1 MDANANTQD
10 GELLA
15 SFARTREEAP
25 FAQLVRRHQGMVF
38 NACLRILRERTN
50 AEDAAQ
56 MVFLALSHKAGD
68 SGLHGRASLAG
79 WLHEASW
86 HVSLRLRQAENGA
99 KQREREAG
107 TMQERSRTAAKG

>member
-86 HVSLRLRQAENGA
+86 HVRLRIREGGKGR
-99 KQREREAG
+99 KQPEPRA
-107 TMQERSRTAAKG
+107 RTTQGRLGHAAPD